1 MHFHE
6 HTKFRNS
13 LNALW
18 KKGGPYQRA
27 ALEVQGLLGRI
38 PVGTGGDTNPFV
50 GLTLTK
56 HGESRIPHCVKY
68 DLTGYARLVTVQTDG
83 RCVLLYCG
91 SHDDTESWIE
101 GHRGLVVVVGNN
113 NRPVITFQGDGVVL
127 EENRDTPG
135 HYAAP
140 LFERLPETDF
150 EALVDGLPRRIV
162 REIEGFTGASRDG
175 DFWESCAAVE
185 DPEQR
190 QAIVDVLRMLKED
203 RVVEAVARVRLL
215 RGEMVELST
224 RIAEDLPELV
234 DSEVLR
240 LVDPRSPQYGEAL
253 RRFMRTA
260 RYREWMSFLH
270 PDQQAIVDEDFG
282 GPSKLIGVSGSGKT
296 CVVVRRAIRLAQKYQ
311 GAAVLVLTLNP
322 ALARLIEE
330 LIAVCAPDGIGDQIK
345 VRTLFSQCREILR
358 EKRPGDDKLLDQYT
372 WKTNEHV
379 DEVWQEYYR
388 CEVNNTD
395 ARVLAPVHDM
405 LLARGWNPDRYLREE
420 LDWVRSALRPSEIEN
435 YLSSE
440 RRGRTVALLPAQ
452 REAVLAGLRG
462 WEDKMRV
469 VGLVDQLGIAQRT
482 VELLGGLR
490 PRFRCVL
497 VDEVQDFGNVELE
510 IVRALAAPAEND
522 LFLCGDAAQAVS
534 TKHQSFKGAGIEI
547 AGVRSRKLRL
557 NYRNSLDV
565 LQAAH
570 SVLLDNLTEQL
581 TDREDFEVLDPEF
594 STLSGGTPLLLGAA
608 SIEEEIASALE
619 FTRIYC
625 ADNADAKICLAFC
638 GYSLYELKAYGKRL
652 GHHVLDGTTSI
663 DEGSVFIADLEQTKG
678 FEFDM
683 VIILNCSRGTVPDVA
698 APEDETHR
706 DLARLYVAM
715 TRARRDLV
723 LSYHGSPSAFVR
735 DANDTF
741 LRSSWREYV
750 PAATERGV
758 KAPERLDSLSSA
770 ASGAG
775 WRSLNGEQFLH
786 TPAAR
791 GVTTELSAK
800 LRVLVDGVGLKK
812 GHEPLR
818 FRSMGDAIEALRQ
831 RPTTAKLWGPGL
843 SRQLEELG
851 RSLSSRTDA
860 RREGTRESSAM
871 GPVPRA

>member
-1 MHFHE
+1 MQFHE

-18 KKGGPYQRA
+18 KKGGPFQKA
-27 ALEVQGLLGRI
+27 ANEVHGLLGRI
-38 PVGTGGDTNPFV
+38 PAGDDGDADPFE
-50 GLTLTK
+50 GMTLTK
-56 HGESRIPHCVKY
+56 WGETRIPHCVKY
-68 DLTGYARLVTVQTDG
+68 DLVGHARLVTVQTDG
-83 RCVLLYCG
+83 RCVLLFCG
-91 SHDDTESWIE
+91 SHDDTEAWIE
-101 GHRGLVVVVGNN
+101 GHRGLVVVVGKD
-113 NRPVITFQGDGVVL
+113 NRPVITFQGDGVVV
-127 EENRDTPG
+127 EDGRDTPG
-135 HYAAP
+135 RYAKE
-140 LFERLPETDF
+140 LYERLPEAEFDALTD
-150 EALVDGLPRRIV
+150 GIPRKIV
-162 REIEGFTGASRDG
+162 RAIEAFTGAARDG
-175 DFWESCAAVE
+175 EFWEVCAE
-185 DPEQR
+185 IEEPEQR
-190 QAIVDVLRMLKED
+190 QAVVDVLRMLKED

-215 RGEMVELST
+215 RGEMVELSE
-224 RIAEDLPELV
+224 RAAAELPELV

-240 LVDPRSPQYGEAL
+240 RVDPRSPQYGEAL
-253 RRFMRTA
+253 KRFMRTA

-296 CVVVRRAIRLAQKYQ
+296 CVVVRRAIRLAQKYR
-311 GAAVLVLTLNP
+311 GEPILVLTLNP

-330 LIAVCAPDGIGDQIK
+330 LIVVCASEEVVPQIK
-345 VRTLFSQCREILR
+345 VRTLFAQCREILR
-358 EKRPGDDKLLDQYT
+358 EQRPGDDRLLDQYT

-420 LDWVRSALRPSEIEN
+420 LDWIRSALRPSEISG

-440 RRGRTVALLPAQ
+440 RKGRSVSLLPAQ
-452 REAVLAGLRG
+452 REAVLEGLRG
-462 WEDKMRV
+462 WEDKMKV

-490 PRFRCVL
+490 PRYRCVL

-534 TKHQSFKGAGIEI
+534 TKHQSFKSAGIEI
-547 AGVRSRKLRL
+547 AGVRSRRLQL
-557 NYRNSLDV
+557 NYRNSFDV
-565 LQAAH
+565 LQAAYA
-570 SVLLDNLTEQL
+570 VLLDNLTEGL
-581 TDREDFEVLDPEF
+581 TDREDFEVLDPEY
-594 STLSGGTPLLLGAA
+594 STLSGGTPLLLSAE

-619 FTRIYC
+619 FTRTYST
-625 ADNADAKICLAFC
+625 DNPDAKVCLAFC

-652 GHHVLDGTTSI
+652 RHHVLDGTTSI
-663 DEGSVFIADLEQTKG
+663 DEGAVFIADLEQTKG

-683 VIILNCSRGTVPDVA
+683 VIILNCSRGVVPDVA

-723 LSYHGSPSAFVR
+723 LSYHKAPSAFVR
-735 DANDTF
+735 ESNEKF
-741 LRSSWREYV
+741 LRATWREYV
-750 PAATERGV
+750 PGAAALGTE
-758 KAPERLDSLSSA
+758 APVRLDSLSSA
-770 ASGAG
+770 SGAAG
-775 WRSLNGEQFLH
+775 WRALTGEQFLH
-786 TPAAR
+786 TLDAR

-800 LRVLVDGVGLKK
+800 LRALVDGRGLKK

-818 FRSMGDAIEALRQ
+818 FRNMGDAVDALRQ
-831 RPTTAKLWGPGL
+831 RPTTAKLWGPGV

-851 RSLSSRTDA
+851 RSLSA
-860 RREGTRESSAM
+860 K
-871 GPVPRA
+871 VK